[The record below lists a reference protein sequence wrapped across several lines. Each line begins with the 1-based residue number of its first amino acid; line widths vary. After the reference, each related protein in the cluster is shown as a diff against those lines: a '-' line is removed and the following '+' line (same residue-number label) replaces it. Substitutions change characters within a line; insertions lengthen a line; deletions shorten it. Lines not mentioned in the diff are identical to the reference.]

1 MTPRYHPLWGPWWSF
16 CSLDL
21 MSVISSVNSFYL
33 PSSDQLCVRES
44 VGLCLGGREVQDK
57 LRGLRSH
64 LDMSQLCRA
73 HCTAQFTTQQ
83 EPTVLSD
90 HYFSQIKS
98 SGRGGVQLTQCR
110 IIWLPVKCQT
120 INVKGMAMVEV
131 CVQIFTLVTRGQF
144 SPQIIISGR
153 YWRYLQTWHLPPP
166 HIIFS
171 CNKSGF
177 PAPGNRG
184 GFVTTAHN
192 YYHLDG
198 QYPAINQYFSSAQHL
213 SRLPWIENFIKN
225 VNISNVYC
233 KSSDGQDHPEK
244 SI

>member
-1 MTPRYHPLWGPWWSF
+1 MLTHFICPAL
-16 CSLDL
+16 
-21 MSVISSVNSFYL
+21 IS
-33 PSSDQLCVRES
+33 CVWERVSGCVWAGGKFRINWEVS
-44 VGLCLGGREVQDK
+44 AHTWTCLNCAGLTG
-57 LRGLRSH
+57 
-64 LDMSQLCRA
+64 A
-73 HCTAQFTTQQ
+73 TQFTTQQ

>member
-1 MTPRYHPLWGPWWSF
+1 
-16 CSLDL
+16 
-21 MSVISSVNSFYL
+21 
-33 PSSDQLCVRES
+33 
-44 VGLCLGGREVQDK
+44 
-57 LRGLRSH
+57 
-64 LDMSQLCRA
+64 
-73 HCTAQFTTQQ
+73 
-83 EPTVLSD
+83 
-90 HYFSQIKS
+90 
-98 SGRGGVQLTQCR
+98 
-110 IIWLPVKCQT
+110 
-120 INVKGMAMVEV
+120 MVEV

-213 SRLPWIENFIKN
+213 SRLPGIENFIKN

-244 SI
+244 SISEFCHFYSFSVYLQAVDHGKIFNTKMRDRKREERMKKIDASWFNSFPIVLSS